1 MNVLAKDG
9 SMKIQVGAND
19 GQTITIDLKQI
30 DSNTLKLTSFNVNG
44 KGAVDNA
51 KLTEADLTG
60 FTKTPGQTVTA
71 LGLKTMLLLISQ
83 RLQLIC

>member
-30 DSNTLKLTSFNVNG
+30 DSNTLKLSGFNVNG
-44 KGAVDNA
+44 KGGVANAVA
-51 KLTEADLTG
+51 TAADMTAAG
-60 FTKTPGQTVTA
+60 FTWLVIRTQV
-71 LGLKTMLLLISQ
+71 LQDLKLHLLQ
-83 RLQLIC
+83 MY